1 MDFNEYQE
9 LSLRTASEASTSK
22 EQLILNGV
30 MGLCGEAGECI
41 DIVKKHKFHGHTLDE
56 EKLKDEA
63 SDCLWYLA
71 AIAEGLGITLE
82 EIAIHNVEKLKKR
95 YPDGFEVERSKKHLE
110 TELNSL

>member
-9 LSLRTASEASTSK
+9 LALRTASQASQTK

-41 DIVKKHKFHGHTLDE
+41 DIVKKHRFHGHLLDE
-56 EKLKDEA
+56 DKLKDEA

-71 AIAEGLGITLE
+71 AIAAGLGLTLE
-82 EIAIHNVEKLKKR
+82 EIAIHNVEKLKRR
-95 YPDGFEVERSKKHLE
+95 YPDGFDVEKSKNHVK
-110 TELNSL
+110 